1 MAAVEPG
8 AEAGMSG
15 AAEDESL
22 KRRTRHPVPLAV
34 SIGCYVLAAI
44 AGLFLLADDF
54 GPALLVPLWIVH
66 GVLLILLIRKLGAK
80 KSSTCTALF
89 VVITSLMS
97 VYVATMARDDLTLQQ
112 RGEKVTAT
120 VVKKWRDPA
129 QGRKGRDYNY
139 TLEHQDRTK
148 VPGPAMKTTS
158 DRYDI
163 GQKLTV
169 LEDPRGELRP
179 QTPGQV
185 DATGESLGSGA
196 LALAALG
203 AVGWM
208 TWRGS
213 DTARRRDH
221 GMPSAGMRKAYKAV
235 TGNHTTGEEQEEKLR
250 EALCTY
256 PADRRGY
263 IKVQPEDYPDLPQQ
277 RAARIA
283 WEMGLRAEA
292 IGNRGSWRFKETVI
306 EEVPHD

>member
-1 MAAVEPG
+1 MRID
-8 AEAGMSG
+8 EARN
-15 AAEDESL
+15 
-22 KRRTRHPVPLAV
+22 RRTRHPVPLAV
-34 SIGCYVLAAI
+34 GIGCYVLAAI
-44 AGLFLLADDF
+44 AGLFLLADEY

-66 GVLLILLIRKLGAK
+66 GALLTLLIRKLGAK
-80 KSSTCTALF
+80 ESSTYTALF
-89 VVITSLMS
+89 IVITSLMS
-97 VYVATMARDDLTLQQ
+97 VYVATMARDDLTLQR

-120 VVKKWRDPA
+120 VVKKWLDPA

-139 TLEHQDRTK
+139 TLEHQDGTR

-158 DRYDI
+158 DRYGI
-163 GQKLTV
+163 GRRVTV

-179 QTPGQV
+179 RTPGQA

-196 LALAALG
+196 FALAALG
-203 AVGWM
+203 AVGW
-208 TWRGS
+208 TAWRGS

-221 GMPSAGMRKAYKAV
+221 GKPSAGMRRTCKAV
-235 TGNHTTGEEQEEKLR
+235 TGNHTTREAQEERLR
-250 EALCTY
+250 EALRTY

-263 IKVQPEDYPDLPQQ
+263 IKVQPDDYPGLPQR

-292 IGNRGSWRFKETVI
+292 TGNRGSWRFKETVI

>member
-1 MAAVEPG
+1 
-8 AEAGMSG
+8 MSG
-15 AAEDESL
+15 AAEDEAR
-22 KRRTRHPVPLAV
+22 KRRTRYPVPLAV
-34 SIGCYVLAAI
+34 GIGCYVLVVI

-54 GPALLVPLWIVH
+54 GAALLVPLWIVH
-66 GVLLILLIRKLGAK
+66 GVLLALLIRKLGATE
-80 KSSTCTALF
+80 SSAYTALLI
-89 VVITSLMS
+89 VAVSLMS
-97 VYVATMARDDLTLQQ
+97 VYVASMARDDLTLQQ
-112 RGEKVTAT
+112 RGEKVAAT
-120 VVKKWRDPA
+120 VVKKRRDPA
-129 QGRKGRDYNY
+129 EGRKGRDYNY
-139 TLEHQDRTK
+139 ALEHQDGTE

-179 QTPGQV
+179 RTPGQA
-185 DATGESLGSGA
+185 DATGEALGSAA

-213 DTARRRDH
+213 DTARRRDD
-221 GMPSAGMRKAYKAV
+221 GEPSIGLRKAYKAV
-235 TGNHTTGEEQEEKLR
+235 TGDRTTGEEQEEKLR
-250 EALCTY
+250 EALRTY

-292 IGNRGSWRFKETVI
+292 TGNRGSWRFKETVI

>member
-1 MAAVEPG
+1 
-8 AEAGMSG
+8 MSG
-15 AAEDESL
+15 AAEDEAR
-22 KRRTRHPVPLAV
+22 KRRTRYPVPLAV
-34 SIGCYVLAAI
+34 GIGCYVPAAI
-44 AGLFLLADDF
+44 AGLFFLADDF
-54 GPALLVPLWIVH
+54 GPALLVPLWLVH
-66 GVLLILLIRKLGAK
+66 GGLLILLIRKLGAK
-80 KSSTCTALF
+80 ESSTYAALF
-89 VVITSLMS
+89 IVATSLMA
-97 VYVATMARDDLTLQQ
+97 VYVAAMARDDLTLQQ

-129 QGRKGRDYNY
+129 EGRKNRDYNY
-139 TLEHQDRTK
+139 TLEHQDGTE
-148 VPGPAMKTTS
+148 VPGPAMKTS
-158 DRYDI
+158 SGRYDV
-163 GQKLTV
+163 GQKVTV
-169 LEDPRGELRP
+169 LEDPQGELRP
-179 QTPGQV
+179 QTPGQA
-185 DATGESLGSGA
+185 DATGEALGSGA

-213 DTARRRDH
+213 DTARRRDD
-221 GMPSAGMRKAYKAV
+221 GKPSAGMRKVYKAV

-250 EALCTY
+250 EALRTY

-292 IGNRGSWRFKETVI
+292 TGNRGSWRFKETVI